1 VRWLGAGAALALKR
15 GEHSE
20 LLPTDLV
27 RAVQE
32 GTIESSV
39 RDRLRGA
46 ARLGAVRRDALPGS
60 RSAPSIPTTPPTP
73 EDIVKD
79 IREIETAGSTDL
91 DVLLDEFENQKQ
103 ILASADQRL
112 ALIERGVQ
120 PIDDVVSML
129 ENIDR
134 RLTEL
139 PPTPSGARLAAAIV
153 LVLMLGVAA
162 GLALQLSQ
170 PWESLLAQVF
180 STGVK

>member
-1 VRWLGAGAALALKR
+1 
-15 GEHSE
+15 
-20 LLPTDLV
+20 
-27 RAVQE
+27 
-32 GTIESSV
+32 
-39 RDRLRGA
+39 
-46 ARLGAVRRDALPGS
+46 
-60 RSAPSIPTTPPTP
+60 
-73 EDIVKD
+73 
-79 IREIETAGSTDL
+79 L
-91 DVLLDEFENQKQ
+91 DVLLEEFENQKQ

-112 ALIERGVQ
+112 ALIERGIQ

-139 PPTPSGARLAAAIV
+139 PRTPSGAWLAAAIV